1 MANKVSNVT
10 LAKPKK
16 SGAIF
21 RAPLG
26 TELPTDAKVTLNET
40 FKCLGYLGEDGL
52 TNENSPTTETIK
64 AWGGDTVATPQT
76 EKPDTMKFKL
86 LEALNVDALKAVYG
100 DGNVSGTLDDGIT
113 IKANSEEQKDCC
125 WVFDMILRNGALKRI
140 VVPCASVTDVAE
152 IAYNDKDPV
161 GYDTTLTAKPDEDGQ
176 THYEYIVKGA

>member
-10 LAKPKK
+10 LAKPKN
-16 SGAIF
+16 GGPIY

-26 TELPTDAKVTLNET
+26 TALPTDAKTELNEA

-52 TNENSPTTETIK
+52 TNANAPKTETIR

-76 EKPDTMKFKL
+76 EKPDTMKFKM
-86 LEALNVDALKAVYG
+86 LEALNVEVLKAVYG
-100 DGNVSGTLDDGIT
+100 DGNVSGTLDTGIT

-125 WVFDMILRNGALKRI
+125 WVFDMILRDGRLKRI

-152 IAYNDKDPV
+152 IVYNDKDPV
-161 GYDTTLTAKPDEDGQ
+161 GYDTTLTAKPDDDGQ
-176 THYEYIVKGA
+176 THYEYIVKGV

>member
-1 MANKVSNVT
+1 MNKVSNVT

-16 SGAIF
+16 GGPIH

-26 TELPTDAKVTLNET
+26 TALPTDAKTELNEA

-52 TNENSPTTETIK
+52 TNANAPKTETIR
-64 AWGGDTVATPQT
+64 AWGGDTVATLQT

-100 DGNVSGTLDDGIT
+100 DGNVSGTLDTGIT

-125 WVFDMILRNGALKRI
+125 WVFDMILRDGALKRI

>member
-1 MANKVSNVT
+1 MNKVSNVT

-16 SGAIF
+16 GGPIH

-26 TELPTDAKVTLNET
+26 TALPTDAKTELNEA

-52 TNENSPTTETIK
+52 TNANAPKTETIR

-100 DGNVSGTLDDGIT
+100 DGNVSGTLDTGIT

-125 WVFDMILRNGALKRI
+125 WVFDMILRDGALKRI
-140 VVPCASVTDVAE
+140 VVPCASVTDVGE
-152 IAYNDKDPV
+152 IVYNDKDPV